1 MGPLIRIRIDMLS
14 AREELQ
20 ASLLSGE
27 AMDIDIAMDELKELA
42 DGSIHVVYN
51 VLEWSLPTSSE
62 EWYAQLRNQS
72 FLSLHLLMLMHEY
85 KVEWVRELTVLDLRN
100 LGLEYLPDTFH
111 QLSQLTYIRLEGNP
125 LHYVPHGL
133 SCISLDDTQVD
144 LLKEWEHEG
153 YSGTE
158 VHLTYI
164 DSCTEAPSVCRQITK
179 LDLSHNGLRE
189 VPDWVKHM
197 TALRELDLSYNRLSV
212 LPWELASL
220 KCLQRLSITHNQVT
234 GFPENVGRLLSLQHF
249 DCVGNGIL
257 ESEQSRIQGLL
268 PNCNIRF

>member
-1 MGPLIRIRIDMLS
+1 MLS

-51 VLEWSLPTSSE
+51 VLEWSLPTSLE
-62 EWYAQLRNQS
+62 AWYQQLDDHP
-72 FLSLHLLMLMHEY
+72 FLSLHLLVLMHEY
-85 KVEWVRELTVLDLRN
+85 GVEWVRGVTMLNLR
-100 LGLEYLPDTFH
+100 GREVKFLPDTLPH
-111 QLSQLTYIRLEGNP
+111 LSQLTYIRLERNP
-125 LHYVPHGL
+125 LQYVPHGL
-133 SCISLDDTQVD
+133 SCISLDDTQLD
-144 LLKEWEHEG
+144 LLEMWEQEG

-158 VHLTYI
+158 VHLAYI
-164 DSCTEAPSVCRQITK
+164 ASDCTEAPPLRRKITK

-220 KCLQRLSITHNQVT
+220 KCLQRLSIAHNQVT

-249 DCVGNGIL
+249 DCVGNGISM
-257 ESEQSRIQGLL
+257 SEQSRIQGLL